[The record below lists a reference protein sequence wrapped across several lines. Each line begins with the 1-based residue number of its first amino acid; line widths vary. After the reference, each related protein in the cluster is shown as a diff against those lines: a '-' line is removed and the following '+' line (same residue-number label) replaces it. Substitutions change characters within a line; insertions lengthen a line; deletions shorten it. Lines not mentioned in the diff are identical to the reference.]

1 MHADVS
7 MHGSDERTRRE
18 QTARVTLQSLVLAR
32 WALLALLVSIALA
45 QWSMPGSLGAEL
57 TWARDPFD
65 VRAPLAVLLAW
76 MSINVAT
83 RFWLASRDTVH
94 GSIVGG
100 QLLLDVFALTVLLAL
115 WGGVANPF
123 TSIYFMPIILAT
135 QISARWTLV
144 VLGASGLCFAMLFLM
159 LPIYDR
165 VGTAFAGHVH
175 GDLIALLACSALG
188 AWLVHRTTQTAWRT
202 RDELARLRDQTI
214 QDQHLAALGTLA
226 AGAAHELGTPLGTV
240 NLLAA
245 ELPHMA
251 ADEQRSAI
259 DTIKREVAR
268 CKDILGRMASPE
280 VRVSALSARDAQPW
294 FLCELQDELDD
305 PEGVKLTVL
314 ATAATRERAGLTTLA
329 RASLGQIVR
338 ELVANGAEACR
349 RHPGSRGVQ
358 LRLDVDREDA
368 IIEVEDD
375 GEGIDPDIAA
385 AVFDPF
391 FTTKAEGQGMGLG
404 LYLAR
409 AQLRQLGGNLELLSA
424 PGRGTKVK
432 VRVALRPA
440 DPALPR

>member
-1 MHADVS
+1 M
-7 MHGSDERTRRE
+7 DERSRHE

-32 WALLALLVSIALA
+32 WALLALLVSIAIA
-45 QWSMPGSLGAEL
+45 QWTMPGSIGAEL
-57 TWARDPFD
+57 TWAREPFD

-76 MSINVAT
+76 LSINVAT
-83 RFWLASRDTVH
+83 RFWLASRDSVPAQV
-94 GSIVGG
+94 VGG
-100 QLLLDVFALTVLLAL
+100 QLLLDVGALTVLLGL

-144 VLGASGLCFAMLFLM
+144 LLGACGASFAMLFIM
-159 LPIYDR
+159 LPIHER
-165 VGTAFAGHVH
+165 VGVAFAGHVH
-175 GDLIALLACSALG
+175 GDVIALMACSALG
-188 AWLVHRTTQTAWRT
+188 AWLVHRITQTASRT
-202 RDELARLRDQTI
+202 RDELAKLRDQTI

-314 ATAATRERAGLTTLA
+314 VTASTRERAGLTTLA
-329 RASLGQIVR
+329 RASLGQILR

-349 RHPGSRGVQ
+349 RRKGSRGVSV
-358 LRLDVDREDA
+358 RLDVDHEDA
-368 IIEVEDD
+368 LIEVEDD
-375 GEGIDPDIAA
+375 GEGIDPDIVAT
-385 AVFDPF
+385 VFDPF

-409 AQLRQLGGNLELLSA
+409 AQLRQLGGNLELVSA

-440 DPALPR
+440 EPGMPR

>member
-1 MHADVS
+1 M
-7 MHGSDERTRRE
+7 DERSRHE

-45 QWSMPGSLGAEL
+45 QWLLPGSIGAEL
-57 TWARDPFD
+57 TWSRDPFD

-76 MSINVAT
+76 VSINVAT
-83 RFWLASRDTVH
+83 RFWLASRDSVP
-94 GSIVGG
+94 GQVVGG
-100 QLLLDVFALTVLLAL
+100 QLLLDVGALTVLLGL

-144 VLGASGLCFAMLFLM
+144 LLGACGVSFAMLFVM
-159 LPIYDR
+159 LPIHDR
-165 VGTAFAGHVH
+165 VGVAFAGHVH
-175 GDLIALLACSALG
+175 GDLIALMACSALG
-188 AWLVHRTTQTAWRT
+188 AWLVHRITQTASRT

-314 ATAATRERAGLTTLA
+314 ATASTRERAGLTTLA
-329 RASLGQIVR
+329 RASLGQILR

-349 RHPGSRGVQ
+349 RRKGSRGVSV
-358 LRLDVDREDA
+358 RLDVDHEDA
-368 IIEVEDD
+368 LIEVEDD
-375 GEGIDPDIAA
+375 GEGIDPDIVAT
-385 AVFDPF
+385 VFDPF

-409 AQLRQLGGNLELLSA
+409 AQLRQLGGNLELVSA

-440 DPALPR
+440 EPGMPR

>member
-1 MHADVS
+1 M
-7 MHGSDERTRRE
+7 DERSRHE

-32 WALLALLVSIALA
+32 WALLALLVSIAFT
-45 QWSMPGSLGAEL
+45 QWLLPGSIGAEL
-57 TWARDPFD
+57 TWSREPFD

-76 MSINVAT
+76 LSINVAT
-83 RFWLASRDTVH
+83 RFWLASRDSVPAQV
-94 GSIVGG
+94 VGG
-100 QLLLDVFALTVLLAL
+100 QLLLDVGALTVLLGL

-144 VLGASGLCFAMLFLM
+144 LLGACGLSFAALFIM
-159 LPIYDR
+159 LPIHDR
-165 VGTAFAGHVH
+165 VGVAFAGHVH
-175 GDLIALLACSALG
+175 GDLIALMACSALG
-188 AWLVHRTTQTAWRT
+188 AWLVHRITQTASRT
-202 RDELARLRDQTI
+202 RDELTRLRDQTI

-305 PEGVKLTVL
+305 PEGVKLSVL

-329 RASLGQIVR
+329 RASLGQILR

-349 RHPGSRGVQ
+349 RRKGSRGVSV
-358 LRLDVDREDA
+358 RLDVDDDDA
-368 IIEVEDD
+368 LIEVEDD
-375 GEGIDPDIAA
+375 GEGIAADIAA

-409 AQLRQLGGNLELLSA
+409 AQLRQLGGNLELVSA

-440 DPALPR
+440 EPGMPR

>member
-1 MHADVS
+1 MHS
-7 MHGSDERTRRE
+7 GHE
-18 QTARVTLQSLVLAR
+18 QTVRVALQSLVLAR

-45 QWSMPGSLGAEL
+45 QWLMPGSIGAEL
-57 TWARDPFD
+57 TWSRESFD
-65 VRAPLAVLLAW
+65 VRGPIAVLLAW
-76 MSINVAT
+76 LSINVAT
-83 RFWLASRDTVH
+83 RFWLASHDSVPAQV
-94 GSIVGG
+94 VGG
-100 QLLLDVFALTVLLAL
+100 QLLLDVGALTVLLAL

-144 VLGASGLCFAMLFLM
+144 LLGASAISFTTLFVM
-159 LPIYDR
+159 LPIHDK
-165 VGTAFAGHVH
+165 VGVAFAGHVH
-175 GDLIALLACSALG
+175 GDLVALTACSALG
-188 AWLVHRTTQTAWRT
+188 AWLVHRITQSASRT
-202 RDELARLRDQTI
+202 RDELTKLRDQTI

-305 PEGVKLTVL
+305 PEGVKLHVI
-314 ATAATRERAGLTTLA
+314 ATATTRERAGLTTLA
-329 RASLGQIVR
+329 RASLGQILR

-349 RHPGSRGVQ
+349 RRPGSRGISV
-358 LRLDVDREDA
+358 RLDVDDEDA
-368 IIEVEDD
+368 VIEVEDD
-375 GEGIDPDIAA
+375 GEGIAADIAA

-409 AQLRQLGGNLELLSA
+409 AQLRQLGGNLELVSA

-432 VRVALRPA
+432 LRVALRPA
-440 DPALPR
+440 EPALPR

>member
-1 MHADVS
+1 M
-7 MHGSDERTRRE
+7 DERSRHE

-32 WALLALLVSIALA
+32 WALLALLVSIAIA
-45 QWSMPGSLGAEL
+45 QWTMPGSIGAEL
-57 TWARDPFD
+57 TWSRDPFD

-76 MSINVAT
+76 LSINVAT
-83 RFWLASRDTVH
+83 RFWLASRDSVPAQV
-94 GSIVGG
+94 VGG
-100 QLLLDVFALTVLLAL
+100 QLLLDVGALTVLLGL

-144 VLGASGLCFAMLFLM
+144 LLGASGLSFAMLFIM
-159 LPIYDR
+159 LPIHDR
-165 VGTAFAGHVH
+165 VGVAFAGHVH
-175 GDLIALLACSALG
+175 GDLIALMACSALG
-188 AWLVHRTTQTAWRT
+188 AWLVHRITQTASRT
-202 RDELARLRDQTI
+202 RDELAKLRDQTI

-314 ATAATRERAGLTTLA
+314 VTASTRERAGLTTLA
-329 RASLGQIVR
+329 RASLGQILR

-349 RHPGSRGVQ
+349 RRKGSRGVSV
-358 LRLDVDREDA
+358 RLDVDHEDA
-368 IIEVEDD
+368 LIEVEDD
-375 GEGIDPDIAA
+375 GEGIDPDIVAT
-385 AVFDPF
+385 VFDPF

-409 AQLRQLGGNLELLSA
+409 AQLRQLGGNLELVSA

-440 DPALPR
+440 EPGMPR

>member
-1 MHADVS
+1 MH
-7 MHGSDERTRRE
+7 HSDLRSHNEH
-18 QTARVTLQSLVLAR
+18 TATVTLHSLVLAR
-32 WALLALLVSIALA
+32 WALILLLVAIALA
-45 QWSMPGSLGAEL
+45 QGLMPDSLGAEL
-57 TWARDPFD
+57 TWSREPLD
-65 VRAPLAVLLAW
+65 VRPPLAVLMAW
-76 MSINVAT
+76 LSINVAT
-83 RFWLASRDTVH
+83 RFWLASHDTVH
-94 GSIVGG
+94 PRAVGG
-100 QLLLDVFALTVLLAL
+100 QLLLDVAALTSLLAL
-115 WGGVANPF
+115 WGGAANPF

-135 QISARWTLV
+135 QISAGWTLV
-144 VLGASGLCFAMLFLM
+144 LLGVSAVSFAMLFVW
-159 LPIYDR
+159 LPIADR
-165 VGTAFAGHVH
+165 VGQAFAGHVH
-175 GDLIALLACSALG
+175 GDVVALLACSALG
-188 AWLVHRTTQTAWRT
+188 AWLVHRITQSASRT
-202 RDELARLRDQTI
+202 RSELARLRDQTI

-305 PEGVKLTVL
+305 PEGVKLTVV
-314 ATAATRERAGLTTLA
+314 ATAVTRERAGLTTVA

-349 RHPGSRGVQ
+349 RRPGSRGVS
-358 LRLDVDREDA
+358 LRVDVDREDA

-375 GEGIDPDIAA
+375 GEGIEPDVAA

-391 FTTKAEGQGMGLG
+391 FTTKPEGQGMGLG

-409 AQLRQLGGNLELLSA
+409 AQLRQLGGHLELVSA

-440 DPALPR
+440 DPGARSSHENL

>member
-1 MHADVS
+1 MQRT
-7 MHGSDERTRRE
+7 DERSRHE
-18 QTARVTLQSLVLAR
+18 HTATVTLHSLVLAR
-32 WALLALLVSIALA
+32 WALISLLIAIALA
-45 QWSMPGSLGAEL
+45 QWAMPASIGSEL
-57 TWARDPFD
+57 TWSRDPID

-76 MSINVAT
+76 LSINVAT
-83 RFWLASRDTVH
+83 RFWLASRDAVDAR
-94 GSIVGG
+94 VAGG
-100 QLLLDVFALTVLLAL
+100 QLLLDTCALTLLLAL
-115 WGGVANPF
+115 WGGAANPF
-123 TSIYFMPIILAT
+123 TSVYFMPVILAT

-144 VLGASGLCFAMLFLM
+144 LLGASAAGFAALFVW
-159 LPIYDR
+159 LPIDEHVSR
-165 VGTAFAGHVH
+165 PFAGHVH
-175 GDLIALLACSALG
+175 GDVIALLACSALG
-188 AWLVHRTTQTAWRT
+188 AWLVHRITQSATRT
-202 RDELARLRDQTI
+202 RDELAFLRDQTI

-251 ADEQRSAI
+251 PDEQRSAI

-305 PEGVKLTVL
+305 PEGVKLTVVT
-314 ATAATRERAGLTTLA
+314 TAVTRERAGLTTLA

-349 RHPGSRGVQ
+349 RRPGSRGVA
-358 LRLDVDREDA
+358 LRVDVDHEDA

-375 GEGIDPDIAA
+375 GEGIDADIAA

-391 FTTKAEGQGMGLG
+391 FTTKPEGQGMGLG

-409 AQLRQLGGNLELLSA
+409 AQLRQLGGNLELVSA

-440 DPALPR
+440 DPGPSR